1 MRFGTACDMKHT
13 HFIPAVNERE
23 FSHLAKVCDP
33 VLIKRRERAKAAETV
48 KQRNTLLRE
57 LSDLRYKPRR
67 TLDEDR
73 RMSELTVEVREIML
87 RIGRKGK

>member
-1 MRFGTACDMKHT
+1 MKT

-23 FSHLAKVCDP
+23 FNHLAKVCDP

-48 KQRNTLLRE
+48 KQRNALLGE

-67 TLDEDR
+67 TVEDDGRMDELS
-73 RMSELTVEVREIML
+73 MEAREIML
-87 RIGRKGK
+87 RIGRK

>member
-13 HFIPAVNERE
+13 HFISAVNERE
-23 FSHLAKVCDP
+23 FNHLAKTCDP
-33 VLIKRRERAKAAETV
+33 VLIKRRDRAKAAETV
-48 KQRNTLLRE
+48 KQRNALLRE

-73 RMSELTVEVREIML
+73 RMDELGAEVRELMM
-87 RIGRKGK
+87 RIGRK